1 MAQHLRAFVRR
12 GVNRLFTRLG
22 GIPPN
27 DVRHVAFPPY
37 AVGQVARRHPA
48 LQRCLALPHA
58 HPDPR
63 ALNLQ
68 YLRHRAAVIMKQHVA
83 ALVRLGVERHG
94 IALLHRRADGNAR
107 LRQGVVNVHHLAL
120 RGHLHH
126 QRIHRPFP
134 PVHEERIIH
143 IDVIIRLA
151 RQRLV
156 KQIAA
161 IPAHFLIQHPRIR
174 VNLGNVPF
182 FPLLG
187 HPFAQFPH
195 GLVPR
200 EFARQRQ
207 NPPERSPSSRPDRPR
222 HGDKA
227 VFAPDRRPL
236 AVIAHELHAARRRDG
251 INHPGLLVAGFI
263 NQHILVKCGHFG
275 VLLHLAHRLRA
286 VFQPFLPNIAL
297 QRFARHPHAHMRP
310 AVRKVEHLQRRAL
323 KIAHQRFAPPVR
335 RFMQHDRAVFLLR
348 RADRR
353 ANSRRIEAGGQRHR
367 RKHHHH
373 KQNRA
378 PYCFHREIP
387 PFY

>member
-1 MAQHLRAFVRR
+1 MYAF
-12 GVNRLFTRLG
+12 
-22 GIPPN
+22 
-27 DVRHVAFPPY
+27 
-37 AVGQVARRHPA
+37 
-48 LQRCLALPHA
+48 
-58 HPDPR
+58 
-63 ALNLQ
+63 
-68 YLRHRAAVIMKQHVA
+68 
-83 ALVRLGVERHG
+83 ALV
-94 IALLHRRADGNAR
+94 
-107 LRQGVVNVHHLAL
+107 
-120 RGHLHH
+120 HH

-143 IDVIIRLA
+143 IDEIKRFS

-174 VNLGNVPF
+174 VDLGNVPF

-227 VFAPDRRPL
+227 VFSPDRRPS
-236 AVIAHELHAARRRDG
+236 AVIAHELHGARRCEG

-263 NQHILVKCGHFG
+263 NRRVLVKAGHFG

-353 ANSRRIEAGGQRHR
+353 ANLRRIEVGSQRR
-367 RKHHHH
+367 GRQQQQRK
-373 KQNRA
+373 QDCA